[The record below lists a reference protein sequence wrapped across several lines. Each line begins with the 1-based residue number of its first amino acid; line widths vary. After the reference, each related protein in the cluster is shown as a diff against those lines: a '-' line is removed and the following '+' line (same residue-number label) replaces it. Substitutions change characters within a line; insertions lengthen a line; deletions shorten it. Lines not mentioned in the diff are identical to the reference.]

1 MNVLGFA
8 IGNGAEGDVRI
19 YFFEKRSMV
28 LVVIQYS
35 QMSCL
40 NTHTDIFNGARALKF
55 SLDYDLHPYF
65 VYGSNEGSGKS
76 VNLPRLLC
84 LWEQ

>member
-8 IGNGAEGDVRI
+8 MGNGAEGDVRI

-28 LVVIQYS
+28 LVVIQYA

-40 NTHTDIFNGARALKF
+40 NTYTDIFKCGAQWLSGRV
-55 SLDYDLHPYF
+55 LH
-65 VYGSNEGSGKS
+65 
-76 VNLPRLLC
+76 LRPRGRRFQPHCVVVL
-84 LWEQ
+84 EQGTFILA